1 MTEVNIAHIRADGTK
16 QSLEDHLRGTAV
28 ISRSFASKVG
38 MGDAGA
44 VMGLL
49 HDLGKATNAFND
61 YILMEDSSRLRGTID
76 HSTAGAQYLQS
87 FRKTGKDEATSSL
100 AIEMMQISIASHHSG
115 LINCISSEG
124 SDVFTDR
131 IMKECS
137 IGGMEEALN
146 RVDPS
151 IMSDAKELLVP
162 AVNSIKAHIETI
174 IRDAGSSDAK
184 PFHLG
189 LLNRFL
195 LSCLID
201 ADRLD
206 TISFQESMVYN
217 PPSTD
222 WDKIK
227 KRFDETLNSF
237 HDNSKISAIR
247 SEISEECFEASQ
259 HEPGIFTLSVPT
271 GGGKTLSSFRF
282 ALNHL
287 IRNGMDRIIYVV
299 PYLTIIEQ
307 NAHVIKSILNTDQ
320 EDDYVIECHSNAD
333 VEERHALQHGG
344 DDDEETIA
352 SWTSPMDSWDGPII
366 FTSMVQ
372 FLETLFGSGTK
383 KVRRMHNL
391 ANAVIV
397 FDEIQS
403 LPIKTTYMFNEAVN
417 FLCHECRSTAVLCT
431 ATQPL
436 LGCLKKHSLALG
448 PEIINNVDG
457 LFRNLKRTE
466 VEYVNPNGPGWGAER
481 IADLAVSSL
490 MSASSVL
497 VIVNTKRM
505 AESIYRLAK
514 SEADDD
520 VLVTHLSTN
529 MCPVHRQRVLKETM
543 SSIGTRKVLCVST
556 QLIEAGVDV
565 DFDTVI
571 RSLAGLDSIAQ
582 AAGRCNRNGKR
593 HIGRVLVVKTEENL
607 GQLMDIDVGRR
618 CADLVMR
625 HGHADVVSPDAM
637 DEFYRMYFYKR
648 EGDMGYRSDKG
659 DYELIDLLSK
669 NAYGWSMFDN
679 INGDRRKGIA
689 RQAYSDANHEFKVI
703 DRTDGIIVPYDDTA
717 RDMISVLCGAPS
729 YMDRR
734 NAMRTLQRYTVNTF
748 VLNRLLKAGAVKALS
763 GFGDSIY
770 CLAEG
775 FYDEETGVREVP
787 NQEPLIF

>member
-1 MTEVNIAHIRADGTK
+1 MTEANIAHIRADGTE

-44 VMGLL
+44 LMGLL
-49 HDLGKATNAFND
+49 HDLGKATNVFND
-61 YILMEDSSRLRGTID
+61 YIIMEDSSHLRGTID
-76 HSTAGAQYLQS
+76 HSTAGAQFLQN
-87 FRKTGKDEATSSL
+87 FRKTGKDEIISSL

-124 SDVFTDR
+124 FDVFTDR
-131 IMKECS
+131 ITKDHS
-137 IGGMEEALN
+137 ISGLEEALN
-146 RVDPS
+146 RVEPS
-151 IMSDAKELLVP
+151 ILSDAEEMIVP
-162 AVNSIKAHIETI
+162 AVNSIKTHIEKI
-174 IRDAGSSDAK
+174 IHGAGNGDSKS
-184 PFHLG
+184 FHLG
-189 LLNRFL
+189 LLNRYL

-206 TISFQESMVYN
+206 TISFQENMMYN
-217 PPSTD
+217 PLSTD
-222 WDKIK
+222 WDGIK

-237 HDNSKISAIR
+237 HDDSRISVIR
-247 SEISEECFEASQ
+247 SKVSEECFEASQ

-307 NAHVIKSILNTDQ
+307 NAHVIKSILNIDQ

-333 VEERHALQHGG
+333 VDERHALQHSG
-344 DDDEETIA
+344 DDDEETVS

-391 ANAVIV
+391 ANAVII

-417 FLCHECRSTAVLCT
+417 FLYHECGSTAVLCT

-436 LGCLKKHSLALG
+436 LGCLKKHPLAIG
-448 PEIINNVDG
+448 PEIIDNVDG
-457 LFRNLKRTE
+457 LFRDLKRTE
-466 VEYVNPNGPGWGAER
+466 VEYVNPNGPEWGAER

-490 MSASSVL
+490 MNASSVL
-497 VIVNTKRM
+497 VVVNTKRM
-505 AESIYRLAK
+505 AESVYHLAK
-514 SEADDD
+514 SQTDDD
-520 VLVTHLSTN
+520 VRVTHLSTN
-529 MCPVHRQRVLKETM
+529 MCPVHRQKVLRETV
-543 SSIGTRKVLCVST
+543 SSIGARKVLCIST
-556 QLIEAGVDV
+556 QLIEAGVDI

-593 HIGRVLVVKTEENL
+593 PVGKVLVVKTAENL
-607 GQLMDIDVGRR
+607 GQLVDIDIGRR

-625 HGHADVVSPDAM
+625 HGHADIVSPDAM
-637 DEFYRMYFYKR
+637 DEFYQMYFYKR
-648 EGDMGYRSDKG
+648 EDDMGYWSDKG
-659 DYELIDLLSK
+659 NYELVDLLSK
-669 NAYGWSMFDN
+669 NAYGWSMFDRK
-679 INGDRRKGIA
+679 NGTRVISH
-689 RQAYSDANHEFKVI
+689 QAYSDANREFKVI
-703 DRTDGIIVPYDDTA
+703 DKMDSIIVPYDDTA
-717 RDMISVLCGAPS
+717 RNMISVLCGAPS
-729 YMDRR
+729 YMDRK

-748 VLNRLLKAGAVKALS
+748 ALNRLLKAGAAKALS
-763 GFGDSIY
+763 GFGDSVY
-770 CLAEG
+770 CLVEG
-775 FYDEETGVREVP
+775 FYDEETGIKEVP